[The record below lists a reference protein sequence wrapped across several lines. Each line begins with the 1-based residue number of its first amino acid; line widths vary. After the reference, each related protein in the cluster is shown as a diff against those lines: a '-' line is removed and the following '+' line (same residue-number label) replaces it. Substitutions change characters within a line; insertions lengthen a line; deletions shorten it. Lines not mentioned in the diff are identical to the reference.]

1 MALFDREIDITRNIK
16 IIEWLKSELLTD
28 IANLFKVLV
37 NGVREEVHESVSET
51 LSNIILIC
59 YMLGRRLGVSY
70 NSIEIKINNKIK
82 LGIIENHDVEKYY
95 GDLTE
100 LAKHLNSSRIK
111 NKV

>member
-1 MALFDREIDITRNIK
+1 
-16 IIEWLKSELLTD
+16 
-28 IANLFKVLV
+28 
-37 NGVREEVHESVSET
+37 VHESVAET

-100 LAKHLNSSRIK
+100 LAKHLNSSRMQ

>member
-1 MALFDREIDITRNIK
+1 
-16 IIEWLKSELLTD
+16 
-28 IANLFKVLV
+28 VLV
-37 NGVREEVHESVSET
+37 NGVREEVHESVAET

-100 LAKHLNSSRIK
+100 LAKHLNSSRMQ

>member
-28 IANLFKVLV
+28 IANLFKVLI

>member
-1 MALFDREIDITRNIK
+1 
-16 IIEWLKSELLTD
+16 
-28 IANLFKVLV
+28 
-37 NGVREEVHESVSET
+37 
-51 LSNIILIC
+51 
-59 YMLGRRLGVSY
+59 VSY

-100 LAKHLNSSRIK
+100 LAKHLNSSRMQ

>member
-1 MALFDREIDITRNIK
+1 
-16 IIEWLKSELLTD
+16 
-28 IANLFKVLV
+28 V
-37 NGVREEVHESVSET
+37 NGVREEVHESVAET

-100 LAKHLNSSRIK
+100 LAKHLNSSRMQ